1 MKQLLRPLY
10 DALRYLHEKG
20 HIRTSKFEINDE
32 EDCLEENGWLID
44 KLDQIIGELEV
55 ALEESNQ
62 RNFSLSI
69 TYFGSIIDAIPTD
82 LWNTDELL
90 VKVITKAPRI
100 TMNNAVLKSD
110 DYTISMDK
118 LASHLSFVSKRKRE
132 KCYTLDKK
140 LSLFLRKKS
149 YVCISKHSIKTYD
162 KNRQFKAAFNKDG
175 SCNIEKTKVNLNKK
189 LPYRN
194 S

>member
-1 MKQLLRPLY
+1 MEKMLHPLY
-10 DALRYLHEKG
+10 IALQSVNKKA
-20 HIRTSKFEINDE
+20 HINISKTELDNE
-32 EDCLEENGWLID
+32 EEGLEGQWLLD
-44 KLDQIIGELEV
+44 MLDQIIDELEIT
-55 ALEESNQ
+55 LKNSNQ
-62 RNFSLSI
+62 DEFSLTI
-69 TYFGSIIDAIPTD
+69 THFNSLMGGPSAD

-90 VKVITKAPRI
+90 IKVITKVPRI
-100 TMNNAVLKSD
+100 TMNNAVFKSA
-110 DYTISMDK
+110 DYTVSMDK
-118 LASHLSFVSKRKRE
+118 IASYVSFTSKRKRE
-132 KCYTLDKK
+132 KCYILDKK